1 MSNDIMKLI
10 DKKMKLIES
19 DLEKI
24 SETSIV
30 DLVEDEL
37 QSSIAKNLY
46 GRPESDFY
54 DRTGAT
60 FQSVKGSSNKSKD
73 ATIITAIADLNN
85 TIQRH
90 ASWVKSNTTNV
101 DDFLDEWLEYG
112 HGGLASYEGN
122 LMFEDAQQNIN
133 RKGKRLLKSKLKS
146 LGYKVK
152 G

>member
-10 DKKMKLIES
+10 DKKMRLVES

-24 SETSIV
+24 SETAMV

-37 QSSIAKNLY
+37 QGSIAKNLY
-46 GRPESDFY
+46 GRPESDVY

-60 FQSVKGSSNKSKD
+60 FQSVKGSSNKVKD
-73 ATIITAIADLNN
+73 TIIITAITDLNN
-85 TIQRH
+85 TLPRH
-90 ASWVKSNTTNV
+90 SSWVKTNTTTV

-122 LMFEDAQQNIN
+122 LMFEDAQQNVN
-133 RKGKRLLKSKLKS
+133 RKGKKLLKSKLTS